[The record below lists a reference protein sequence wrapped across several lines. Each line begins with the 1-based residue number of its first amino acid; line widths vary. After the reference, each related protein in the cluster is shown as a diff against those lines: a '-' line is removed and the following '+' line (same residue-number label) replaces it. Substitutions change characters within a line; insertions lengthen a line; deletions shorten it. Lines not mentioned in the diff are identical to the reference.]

1 MTTVHSAPVSVLE
14 RVTRFLATPHRLY
27 IGGAW
32 CSPATGAT
40 FETIDPATLQPL
52 ATIASAGPADV
63 DLAVRAAR
71 RALTAAEWGRITPYQ
86 RSQLIH
92 RLADIIERDA
102 EEFAQLET
110 LDNGKPLSMSRVADI
125 PGTVAILRYF
135 AGWPT
140 KLEGRTI
147 PVSPTRGRRML
158 NYTVLEPV
166 GVVAQIVPWNFPLSM
181 AAWKLGPA
189 LAAGCTSILKP
200 AEQTPLTAL
209 RLAYAIE
216 EAGFPP
222 GVVNVLTGFGETGA
236 ALVAHDGVDKVAFT
250 GSTEVGK
257 HIVRSAAGNLKRV
270 SLELGGKSPNIV
282 FPDADVAQVAKGAA
296 EAIFFNQG
304 QVCTAG
310 SRLYV
315 HADCFDDVLDAVR
328 DEARSIRVGPGI
340 DPATQMGPLVSEDH
354 LAHVRGFIE
363 NGVAHGARVIAGGGR
378 PAHTPRGN
386 FLEPTIFAT
395 VVAARRN
402 LWPRA
407 RRHVV
412 AERRRTDRARE
423 RFTVRSRGRDLDA
436 RHRPG
441 ASRGGRTASRQRLDQ
456 LLQRRRSGVTV
467 RRLQTVRLGPRNGAA
482 SPRQLYRDEE
492 RLGQCFLMRADGRD

>member
-395 VVAARRN
+395 SDDRLPIVREEIFGPVLAVMSWQSEDELIARANDSPYGLAAGIWTRDIARAHRVAAGLQAGSVWIN
-402 LWPRA
+402 CYN
-407 RRHVV
+407 VV
-412 AERRRTDRARE
+412 D
-423 RFTVRSRGRDLDA
+423 
-436 RHRPG
+436 P
-441 ASRGGRTASRQRLDQ
+441 
-456 LLQRRRSGVTV
+456 
-467 RRLQTVRLGPRNGAA
+467 A
-482 SPRQLYRDEE
+482 SPFGGFKQSGWGREMGRQVLDNYTETKSVWVNVS
-492 RLGQCFLMRADGRD
+492 